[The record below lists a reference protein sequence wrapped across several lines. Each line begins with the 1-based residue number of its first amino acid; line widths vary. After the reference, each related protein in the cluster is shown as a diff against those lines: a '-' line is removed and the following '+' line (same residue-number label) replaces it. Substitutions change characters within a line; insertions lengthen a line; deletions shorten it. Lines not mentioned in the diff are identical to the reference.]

1 MKPLVCAAVLIGLF
15 TQDPSA
21 PPARVPVL
29 VELFTSEGCSSCP
42 GADAHLAVLQRDQPV
57 AGALVIPIALHVDYF
72 DHDGWKDRFSSP
84 AFSSRQQDYSRTFGP
99 DSVYTPQVVVNGRD
113 AVVGTEHR
121 VVDQAIAA
129 GARRQPLPLEV
140 AADRTDGRAR
150 LRIAVPVAP
159 AGEPIAILTAI
170 TQDGLNSDVARGEN
184 GGRRLHHV
192 AVARTLE
199 RIGVLSREPRRI
211 QHSIRIGR
219 DWGERGLKAVVWLQ
233 GLQSRQVYGA
243 AVASV
248 GN

>member
-1 MKPLVCAAVLIGLF
+1 
-15 TQDPSA
+15 
-21 PPARVPVL
+21 
-29 VELFTSEGCSSCP
+29 
-42 GADAHLAVLQRDQPV
+42 
-57 AGALVIPIALHVDYF
+57 
-72 DHDGWKDRFSSP
+72 
-84 AFSSRQQDYSRTFGP
+84 
-99 DSVYTPQVVVNGRD
+99 
-113 AVVGTEHR
+113 VVGTEHR
-121 VVDQAIAA
+121 LVDQAIAA
-129 GARRQPLPLEV
+129 AARRQPLPLEV

-184 GGRRLHHV
+184 RGRRLHHV

-199 RIGVLSREPRRI
+199 RIGVLSREPRQI

-219 DWGERGLKAVVWLQ
+219 DWGERGFKAVVWLQ

-243 AVASV
+243 AVAVV